1 MEFFNIGPLEFV
13 VIAIVAVLL
22 VGPDRLPKMMAE
34 GIKWLRILRD
44 QAAKARSEI
53 AAVADLDPAL
63 TEDLR
68 RSVADIAEL
77 HPRRIVS
84 SLIDDATGSTSAAT
98 ANQPPVMR
106 SIPNPSAAP
115 APPAVASVSATTS
128 TPAGSATP
136 APAEPSPTGP
146 APAVPAA
153 AVPAPV
159 NSFGASATSTSMA
172 PRPADAPATRVAT
185 PPAAYDSDAT

>member
-1 MEFFNIGPLEFV
+1 MEIFNIGPLEFV
-13 VIAIVAVLL
+13 VIAVVAVLL

-34 GIKWLRILRD
+34 GIKWLRVLRD
-44 QAAKARSEI
+44 QAARARSEI

-84 SLIDDATGSTSAAT
+84 SLIDDATGSPNGATSAGASST
-98 ANQPPVMR
+98 RPAAANQPQVMR
-106 SIPNPSAAP
+106 S
-115 APPAVASVSATTS
+115 TS
-128 TPAGSATP
+128 TPAAAPDVP
-136 APAEPSPTGP
+136 A
-146 APAVPAA
+146 APAVPTAE
-153 AVPAPV
+153 VPAPV

-172 PRPADAPATRVAT
+172 PRPADAPASRTAT
-185 PPAAYDSDAT
+185 PPAAFDSDAT

>member
-1 MEFFNIGPLEFV
+1 MEIFNIGPLEFV
-13 VIAIVAVLL
+13 VIAVVAVLL

-34 GIKWLRILRD
+34 GIKWLRVLRD
-44 QAAKARSEI
+44 QAARARSEI

-84 SLIDDATGSTSAAT
+84 SLIDDATGSPNGAAASSGSAGAAARASA

-106 SIPNPSAAP
+106 S
-115 APPAVASVSATTS
+115 TS
-128 TPAGSATP
+128 TPAA
-136 APAEPSPTGP
+136 APD
-146 APAVPAA
+146 VPAA
-153 AVPAPV
+153 PVVPAVEVPAPV

-172 PRPADAPATRVAT
+172 PRPADAPASRTAT
-185 PPAAYDSDAT
+185 PPAAFDPDAT

>member
-1 MEFFNIGPLEFV
+1 MEIFNIGPLEFV

-34 GIKWLRILRD
+34 GIKWLRVLRD

-84 SLIDDATGSTSAAT
+84 SLIDDATGSTSAAA

-115 APPAVASVSATTS
+115 AVASASATTS
-128 TPAGSATP
+128 TPTASAALVST
-136 APAEPSPTGP
+136 APSATGP
-146 APAVPAA
+146 APAVPA
-153 AVPAPV
+153 VTIPAPV

-185 PPAAYDSDAT
+185 PPASYDSDAT

>member
-1 MEFFNIGPLEFV
+1 MEILNIGPLEFV

-115 APPAVASVSATTS
+115 AVAPA
-128 TPAGSATP
+128 SATP
-136 APAEPSPTGP
+136 ATAAAPLPTAPSAT
-146 APAVPAA
+146 APASAT
-153 AVPAPV
+153 PAPV